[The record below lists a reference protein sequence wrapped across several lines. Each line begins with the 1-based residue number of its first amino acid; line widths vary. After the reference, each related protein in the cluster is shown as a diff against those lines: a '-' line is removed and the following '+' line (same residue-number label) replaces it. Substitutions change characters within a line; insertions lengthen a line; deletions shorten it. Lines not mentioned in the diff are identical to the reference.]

1 MVNLTN
7 LAQQTLLKNSL
18 IQQGNRLSNITE
30 NMATAHIF
38 VSGRVQG
45 VFYRAGTRECALKH
59 QLSGWVRNLSDGRVE
74 AMFEGEKGN
83 IEKVIEWCR
92 SGPPAAAPS
101 DLDVEWLKYSG
112 SFTDFTLRY

>member
-1 MVNLTN
+1 MSN
-7 LAQQTLLKNSL
+7 NS
-18 IQQGNRLSNITE
+18 E
-30 NMATAHIF
+30 NMAAAHIF

-59 QLSGWVRNLSDGRVE
+59 HLTGWVRNLSDGRVE
-74 AMFEGEKGN
+74 AMLEGEKEN

-101 DLDVEWLKYSG
+101 GLDIEWLKYSG
-112 SFTDFTLRY
+112 SFTDFALRH